1 MFSGSDKVSME
12 PGAREELNVP
22 LLGPSFYPVPYG
34 LCWKV
39 TCVWELV
46 TFEGTP
52 FPAPESR
59 LLESLPIPVHD
70 SGGGKK

>member
-1 MFSGSDKVSME
+1 MFSGSDKVSVE

-22 LLGPSFYPVPYG
+22 LLGPSFYPVLYG

-39 TCVWELV
+39 THVWERV

-52 FPAPESR
+52 FSSSR
-59 LLESLPIPVHD
+59 EQTPGEFAHSC
-70 SGGGKK
+70 S